1 MKNKKIIIIGGGAGG
16 FFAAINLKEKNPN
29 YNVSIL
35 EQSNT
40 LLKKVKISG
49 GGRCNVTHSC
59 FEAEDLIKNYP
70 RGEKELLG
78 AFYQFQPKDMIE
90 WLKKRGVKTKTEA
103 DGRMFPVS
111 DDSQTIIDCFL
122 KETKKLN
129 IDIQKGYAV
138 EKLIPPTEEINGNTI
153 NSKWQIQ
160 IKNKPNLEADALIV
174 ATGSQPKSWKMLTDL
189 GHSISNP
196 VPSLFTMDI
205 KNDSRL
211 KDLAGVSVNNGTV
224 WAKDTKLSTE
234 NGAVLVTHWGLSA
247 PAVLRLS
254 AWGAR
259 ELADK
264 NYKFEMG
271 VNWIEDTPK
280 NTLKTLKAHREE
292 WRKKQIGTISPF
304 DIPNR
309 LWKKLIEA
317 AKIDLTTNWASLSNK
332 ELENLANQLTQ
343 GIFHVN
349 GKSTYKDEFVTCGGI
364 SLSEVDFKTMESKIL
379 PNLYFTGEVLDID
392 AITGGF
398 NFQAAWTTAWI
409 AAQNI

>member
-1 MKNKKIIIIGGGAGG
+1 MKNKRVIIIGGGAGG

-35 EQSNT
+35 EQTNT

-59 FEAEDLIKNYP
+59 FEVEDLIKNYP

-78 AFYQFQPKDMIE
+78 AFYQFQPQDMIE

-103 DGRMFPVS
+103 DGRMFPIS

-122 KETKKLN
+122 NEARKLN
-129 IDIQKGYAV
+129 IDIKTGCAV
-138 EKLIPPTEEINGNTI
+138 EKLIPPTEETHQ
-153 NSKWQIQ
+153 KWQIQ
-160 IKNKPNLEADALIV
+160 IKNKANLEADALIV

-196 VPSLFTMDI
+196 VPSLFTMDVQH
-205 KNDSRL
+205 DERL
-211 KDLAGVSVNNGTV
+211 KDMAGVSVSNGAV
-224 WAKDTKLSTE
+224 WARDTKLNIE

-280 NTLKTLKAHREE
+280 NTLKILKAHREE

-309 LWKKLIEA
+309 LWKKLVEA
-317 AKIDLTTNWASLSNK
+317 AKIDLTTHWASLSNAQLDSLSN
-332 ELENLANQLTQ
+332 ELTQ

-409 AAQNI
+409 ASQNI

>member
-1 MKNKKIIIIGGGAGG
+1 MKNKKVVVIGGGAGG

-29 YNVSIL
+29 YHVSIL
-35 EQSNT
+35 EQTNT

-59 FEAEDLIKNYP
+59 FEPEELIKNYP

-78 AFYQFQPKDMIE
+78 AFYQFQPQDMVE
-90 WLKKRGVKTKTEA
+90 WLKKRGVRTKTEA
-103 DGRMFPVS
+103 DGRMFPIS

-122 KETKKLN
+122 KDSKRLN
-129 IDIQKGYAV
+129 INIQKGSAV
-138 EKLIPPTEEINGNTI
+138 EKLIPPTDENN
-153 NSKWQIQ
+153 NLSKWQIQ
-160 IKNKPNLEADALIV
+160 IKNKPNVEADVVIV
-174 ATGSQPKSWKMLTDL
+174 STGSQPKSWRMLTNL

-196 VPSLFTMDI
+196 VPSLFTMDV
-205 KNDSRL
+205 KNDVRL

-224 WAKDTKLSTE
+224 WANDTKLNKE
-234 NGAVLVTHWGLSA
+234 NGAVLVTHWGFSA

-264 NYKFEMG
+264 NYNFQMG
-271 VNWIEDTPK
+271 INWIEDTPK
-280 NTLKTLKAHREE
+280 NTLKVLKAHREE
-292 WRKKQIGTISPF
+292 WRKKQIGTLCPF
-304 DIPNR
+304 EIPNR

-317 AKIDLTTNWASLSNK
+317 AQIDLTKHWASLSNK
-332 ELENLANQLTQ
+332 ELDSLTQQLTQ
-343 GIFHVN
+343 GIFKVT

-364 SLSEVDFKTMESKIL
+364 SLQEVDFKTMKSKIL
-379 PNLYFTGEVLDID
+379 PDLYFTGEVLDID

-409 AAQNI
+409 ASQNI

>member
-1 MKNKKIIIIGGGAGG
+1 MKHKKIIVIGGGAGG

-29 YNVSIL
+29 YQVSIL
-35 EQSNT
+35 EQTNT
-40 LLKKVKISG
+40 VLKKVKISG

-59 FEAEDLIKNYP
+59 FDVEQLIKNYP

-90 WLKKRGVKTKTEA
+90 WLNKRDVKTKTEE

-111 DDSQTIIDCFL
+111 NDSQTIIDCFL

-129 IDIQKGYAV
+129 IEIKTGFAV
-138 EKLIPPTEEINGNTI
+138 EKIIIPTESNHQ
-153 NSKWQIQ
+153 KWQILS
-160 IKNKPNLEADALIV
+160 KDKPNQEADVLIM

-196 VPSLFTMDI
+196 VPSLFTMDV
-205 KNDSRL
+205 KNDNRL

-224 WAKDTKLSTE
+224 WANDTKLNKE
-234 NGAVLVTHWGLSA
+234 NGAVLVTHWGFSA

-271 VNWIEDTPK
+271 INWIEDTPK
-280 NTLKTLKAHREE
+280 NALKILKAHREE

-304 DIPNR
+304 EIPNR

-317 AKIDLTTNWASLSNK
+317 AQIDLTTHWASLSNK
-332 ELENLANQLTQ
+332 ELESLSKELTQ
-343 GIFHVN
+343 GTFHVT

-364 SLSEVDFKTMESKIL
+364 SLQEVDFKTMESKIL

-398 NFQAAWTTAWI
+398 NFQAAWTTGWI
-409 AAQNI
+409 AAQSI

>member
-1 MKNKKIIIIGGGAGG
+1 MKNKKIIVIGGGAGG
-16 FFAAINLKEKNPN
+16 FFAAINAKEKNPN
-29 YNVSIL
+29 YNISIL
-35 EQSNT
+35 EQTNT
-40 LLKKVKISG
+40 VLKKVKISG

-59 FEAEDLIKNYP
+59 FDVEELIKNYP

-78 AFYQFQPKDMIE
+78 AFYQFQPQDMIE
-90 WLKKRGVKTKTEA
+90 WLSKRGVKTKTEE
-103 DGRMFPVS
+103 DGRMFPIS
-111 DDSQTIIDCFL
+111 DDSQTIIDCFMS
-122 KETKKLN
+122 EARKLN
-129 IDIQKGYAV
+129 ITIHKGFAV
-138 EKLIPPTEEINGNTI
+138 EKLIPPTDSVNGNT
-153 NSKWQIQ
+153 NHQKWQIQ
-160 IKNKPNLEADALIV
+160 IKNKPNLEADTLIV
-174 ATGSQPKSWKMLTDL
+174 STGSQPKSWKMLTDL

-196 VPSLFTMDI
+196 VPSLFTMDV
-205 KNDSRL
+205 KNDNRL

-224 WAKDTKLSTE
+224 WANDTKLNKE
-234 NGAVLVTHWGLSA
+234 NGAVLVTHWGFSA

-280 NTLKTLKAHREE
+280 NALKILKAQREE

-304 DIPNR
+304 EIPNR
-309 LWKKLIEA
+309 LWKKLVEA
-317 AKIDLTTNWASLSNK
+317 AQIDLTTHWASLSNK
-332 ELENLANQLTQ
+332 QLESLSKELTQ
-343 GIFHVN
+343 GIFDVT

-364 SLSEVDFKTMESKIL
+364 SLQEVDFKTMESKIL

>member
-1 MKNKKIIIIGGGAGG
+1 MTVQNKKVIIIGGGAGG
-16 FFAAINLKEKNPN
+16 FFAAINLKEKNPK
-29 YNVSIL
+29 YHVTIL
-35 EQSNT
+35 EQTNT

-59 FEAEDLIKNYP
+59 FDPEELTKNYP

-78 AFYQFQPKDMIE
+78 AFYQFQPKDMIN

-111 DDSQTIIDCFL
+111 NDSQTIIDCFL
-122 KETKKLN
+122 REAKKLN
-129 IDIQKGYAV
+129 IQIKTGFPV
-138 EKLIPPTEEINGNTI
+138 EKLVPPTEENNK
-153 NSKWQIQ
+153 KWQVQ
-160 IKNKPNLEADALIV
+160 IKNQANLEADTIV
-174 ATGSQPKSWKMLTDL
+174 MATGSQPKSWKMLTDL

-196 VPSLFTMDI
+196 VPSLFTMTI

-211 KDLAGVSVNNGTV
+211 KDMAGVSVNNGTV
-224 WAKDTKLSTE
+224 WANDTGLSNE

-259 ELADK
+259 ELAEK
-264 NYKFEMG
+264 NYNFQMG
-271 VNWIEDTPK
+271 VNWIEETPK
-280 NTLKTLKAHREE
+280 SALKTLKFHREE
-292 WRKKQIGTISPF
+292 WRKKQIGTVCPF

-317 AKIDLTTNWASLSNK
+317 ANIDATTNWASLSNK
-332 ELENLANQLTQ
+332 ELENLSNELTK
-343 GIFHVN
+343 GVFKVT

-409 AAQNI
+409 ASQNI

>member
-1 MKNKKIIIIGGGAGG
+1 MKNKQVIIIGGGAGG

-35 EQSNT
+35 EQTNT
-40 LLKKVKISG
+40 VLKKVKISG

-59 FEAEDLIKNYP
+59 FEPEELTKNYP

-78 AFYQFQPKDMIE
+78 AFYQFQPQDMIE
-90 WLKKRGVKTKTEA
+90 WLRKRGVKTKTES

-122 KETKKLN
+122 KETRKLN
-129 IDIQKGYAV
+129 ITINKGFAV
-138 EKLIPPTEEINGNTI
+138 EKLIPPTEENHQ
-153 NSKWQIQ
+153 KWQIQ
-160 IKNKPNLEADALIV
+160 IKNKPNLEADALV
-174 ATGSQPKSWKMLTDL
+174 FATGSQPKSWKMLTDL

-196 VPSLFTMDI
+196 VPSLFTMDV
-205 KNDSRL
+205 KNDNRL
-211 KDLAGVSVNNGTV
+211 KGLAGVSVNNGTV
-224 WAKDTKLSTE
+224 WAKDTQLSTE
-234 NGAVLVTHWGLSA
+234 NGAVLVTHWGFSA

-259 ELADK
+259 ELAEK

-280 NTLKTLKAHREE
+280 NALKILKAHREE
-292 WRKKQIGTISPF
+292 WRKKQIGTLCPF
-304 DIPNR
+304 EIPNR
-309 LWKKLIEA
+309 LWRKLIEA
-317 AKIDLTTNWASLSNK
+317 AQIDSKTNWASLSNK
-332 ELENLANQLTQ
+332 ELESLANELTK

-349 GKSTYKDEFVTCGGI
+349 GKSTHKDEFVTCGGI
-364 SLSEVDFKTMESKIL
+364 DLTEVDFKTMESKIL
-379 PNLYFTGEVLDID
+379 PNLYFTGEVLNID

>member
-1 MKNKKIIIIGGGAGG
+1 MKNKRVIIIGGGAGG

-29 YNVSIL
+29 YQVTIL
-35 EQSNT
+35 EQTNT
-40 LLKKVKISG
+40 VLKKVKISG

-59 FEAEDLIKNYP
+59 FDVEELIKNYP

-78 AFYQFQPKDMIE
+78 AFYQFQPKNMIE
-90 WLKKRGVKTKTEA
+90 WLNKRGVKTKTEE
-103 DGRMFPVS
+103 DGRMFPIS

-122 KETKKLN
+122 RETKKLN
-129 IDIQKGYAV
+129 IEIKTGFAV
-138 EKLIPPTEEINGNTI
+138 EKISIPTESTNQ
-153 NSKWQIQ
+153 KWQILS
-160 IKNKPNLEADALIV
+160 KNKPNLEADVLIM

-196 VPSLFTMDI
+196 VPSLFTMDV
-205 KNDSRL
+205 KNDNRL

-224 WAKDTKLSTE
+224 WAKDTKLNTE
-234 NGAVLVTHWGLSA
+234 NGAVLVTHWGFSA

-271 VNWIEDTPK
+271 INWIEDTQK
-280 NTLKTLKAHREE
+280 NALKTLKANREE
-292 WRKKQIGTISPF
+292 LRKKQIGTYSPF
-304 DIPNR
+304 EIPNR

-317 AKIDLTTNWASLSNK
+317 AQIDTTMHWASLSNTQLDNLSK
-332 ELENLANQLTQ
+332 ELTQ
-343 GIFHVN
+343 GIFQVN

-364 SLSEVDFKTMESKIL
+364 TLSEVDFKTMESKIL

>member
-1 MKNKKIIIIGGGAGG
+1 MKNKKIIVIGGGAGG

-29 YNVSIL
+29 YQVTIL
-35 EQSNT
+35 EQTNT
-40 LLKKVKISG
+40 VLKKVKISG

-59 FEAEDLIKNYP
+59 FDVEELIKNYP

-78 AFYQFQPKDMIE
+78 AFYQFQPKNMIE
-90 WLKKRGVKTKTEA
+90 WLNKRGVKTKTEE

-111 DDSQTIIDCFL
+111 NDSQTIIDCFL

-129 IDIQKGYAV
+129 IEIKTGFAV
-138 EKLIPPTEEINGNTI
+138 EKIIIPTESTNQ
-153 NSKWQIQ
+153 KWQILS
-160 IKNKPNLEADALIV
+160 KDKPNQEADVLIM
-174 ATGSQPKSWKMLTDL
+174 ATGSQPKSWKMLTNL

-196 VPSLFTMDI
+196 VPSLFTMDV

-224 WAKDTKLSTE
+224 WAKDTKLNTE
-234 NGAVLVTHWGLSA
+234 NGAVLVTHWGFSA

-271 VNWIEDTPK
+271 INWIEDTQK
-280 NTLKTLKAHREE
+280 NALKILKAHREE
-292 WRKKQIGTISPF
+292 WRKKQIGTYSPF
-304 DIPNR
+304 EIPNR
-309 LWKKLIEA
+309 LWKKLVEA
-317 AKIDLTTNWASLSNK
+317 AQIDLTTHWASLSNK
-332 ELENLANQLTQ
+332 ELDNLSSELTQ
-343 GIFHVN
+343 GIFHVT

-364 SLSEVDFKTMESKIL
+364 TLSEVDFKTMQSKIL

-409 AAQNI
+409 AAQNV

>member
-1 MKNKKIIIIGGGAGG
+1 MKNKKVIIIGGGAGG
-16 FFAAINLKEKNPN
+16 FFAAINLKEKNPT
-29 YNVSIL
+29 YHVTIL
-35 EQSNT
+35 EQTNT

-49 GGRCNVTHSC
+49 GGRCNVTHAC
-59 FEAEDLIKNYP
+59 FEVEELIKNYP
-70 RGEKELLG
+70 RGEKELLS

-103 DGRMFPVS
+103 DGRMFPIS

-122 KETKKLN
+122 SETRKLN
-129 IDIQKGYAV
+129 IDIKKGYAV
-138 EKLIPPTEEINGNTI
+138 EKLIPPTEID
-153 NSKWQIQ
+153 NSNQKWKIQ
-160 IKNKPNLEADALIV
+160 IKNKENLEADVLIV
-174 ATGSQPKSWKMLTDL
+174 STGSQPKSWKMLTDI

-205 KNDSRL
+205 KNDVRL
-211 KDLAGVSVNNGTV
+211 KDMAGVSVNNGTV
-224 WAKDTKLSTE
+224 WAKDTRLTTE

-259 ELADK
+259 ELASK
-264 NYKFEMG
+264 NYNFEMG
-271 VNWIEDTPK
+271 INWIEQTPK
-280 NTLKTLKAHREE
+280 NALKILKAHREE
-292 WRKKQIGTISPF
+292 WRKKQIGTLCPF

-317 AKIDLTTNWASLSNK
+317 AQIDLTTHWASLSNK
-332 ELENLANQLTQ
+332 ELDNLSKELTQ
-343 GIFHVN
+343 GVFKVT
-349 GKSTYKDEFVTCGGI
+349 GKNTYKDEFVTCGGI

-409 AAQNI
+409 VAQNV

>member
-1 MKNKKIIIIGGGAGG
+1 MKNKKIIVIGGGAGG

-35 EQSNT
+35 EQTNT

-59 FEAEDLIKNYP
+59 FEPEELTKNYP

-78 AFYQFQPKDMIE
+78 AFYQFQPQDMVE

-111 DDSQTIIDCFL
+111 DDSQTIIDCFMS
-122 KETKKLN
+122 EARKLN
-129 IDIQKGYAV
+129 ITINKGFAV
-138 EKLIPPTEEINGNTI
+138 EKLIPPTDETHQ
-153 NSKWQIQ
+153 KWQIQ
-160 IKNKPNLEADALIV
+160 IKNKPNLEADSLV
-174 ATGSQPKSWKMLTDL
+174 VSTGSQPKSWKMLTDL

-196 VPSLFTMDI
+196 VPSLFTMDV
-205 KNDSRL
+205 KNDERL
-211 KDLAGVSVNNGTV
+211 KDMAGVAVSNGTV
-224 WAKDTKLSTE
+224 WANDTKLSTE

-280 NTLKTLKAHREE
+280 NALKVLKAHREE
-292 WRKKQIGTISPF
+292 WRKKQIGTICPF
-304 DIPNR
+304 EIPNR
-309 LWKKLIEA
+309 LWKKLVEA
-317 AKIDLTTNWASLSNK
+317 AQIDLTTHWASLSNK
-332 ELENLANQLTQ
+332 QLEALSKELTQ
-343 GIFHVN
+343 GIFNVN
-349 GKSTYKDEFVTCGGI
+349 GKSTHKDEFVTCGGI
-364 SLSEVDFKTMESKIL
+364 SLQEVDFKTMKSKIL

>member
-35 EQSNT
+35 EQTNT

-49 GGRCNVTHSC
+49 GGRCNVTHAC
-59 FEAEDLIKNYP
+59 FEPEDLIKNYP
-70 RGEKELLG
+70 RGEKELVG
-78 AFYQFQPKDMIE
+78 AFYQFQPQDMIE

-138 EKLIPPTEEINGNTI
+138 EKLIPPTEETHQ
-153 NSKWQIQ
+153 KWQIQ
-160 IKNKPNLEADALIV
+160 IKNKSNLEADALIL

-205 KNDSRL
+205 KNDARL
-211 KDLAGVSVNNGTV
+211 KDLAGVSVSNGAV
-224 WAKDTKLSTE
+224 WAKDTKLNIE

-259 ELADK
+259 ELANK

-271 VNWIEDTPK
+271 INWIEDTQK
-280 NTLKTLKAHREE
+280 NALKILKAQREE
-292 WRKKQIGTISPF
+292 WRKKQIGTLSPF

-309 LWKKLIEA
+309 LWKKLVEA
-317 AKIDLTTNWASLSNK
+317 ANIDLTTNWASLSNK
-332 ELENLANQLTQ
+332 ELENLSNELTQ

-409 AAQNI
+409 AAQSI

>member
-1 MKNKKIIIIGGGAGG
+1 MKNKRVIIIGGGAGG

-35 EQSNT
+35 EQTNT

-59 FEAEDLIKNYP
+59 FEPEELIKNYP

-103 DGRMFPVS
+103 DGRMFPIS
-111 DDSQTIIDCFL
+111 DDSQTIINCFL
-122 KETKKLN
+122 SEARKLN
-129 IDIQKGYAV
+129 IDIKIGFAV
-138 EKLIPPTEEINGNTI
+138 EKLIPPSEDNTQ
-153 NSKWQIQ
+153 KWQIQ
-160 IKNKPNLEADALIV
+160 AKNKPNLEADILIV

-196 VPSLFTMDI
+196 VPSLFTMDV
-205 KNDSRL
+205 KNDERL
-211 KDLAGVSVNNGTV
+211 KDLAGVSVNNGAV
-224 WAKDTKLSTE
+224 WAKDTKLSIE
-234 NGAVLVTHWGLSA
+234 NGAVLVTHWGFSA

-271 VNWIEDTPK
+271 INWIEDTQK
-280 NTLKTLKAHREE
+280 NALKILKAHREE
-292 WRKKQIGTISPF
+292 WHKKQIGTYSPF
-304 DIPNR
+304 EIPNR

-317 AKIDLTTNWASLSNK
+317 AQIDLTTHWASLSNNQLDNLSK
-332 ELENLANQLTQ
+332 ELTQ
-343 GIFHVN
+343 GIFQVN

-409 AAQNI
+409 ASQNI

>member
-16 FFAAINLKEKNPN
+16 FFAAINVKEKNPN
-29 YNVSIL
+29 YQVTIL
-35 EQSNT
+35 EQTNT

-59 FEAEDLIKNYP
+59 FEPEELIKNYP

-103 DGRMFPVS
+103 DGRMFPIS
-111 DDSQTIIDCFL
+111 DDSQTIIDCFMS
-122 KETKKLN
+122 EARKLN
-129 IDIQKGYAV
+129 IEIKTSFAV
-138 EKLIPPTEEINGNTI
+138 EKINIPTESTNQ
-153 NSKWQIQ
+153 KWQILS
-160 IKNKPNLEADALIV
+160 KNKPNLEADV
-174 ATGSQPKSWKMLTDL
+174 VVMATGSQPKSWKMLTDL

-196 VPSLFTMDI
+196 VPSLFTMDV
-205 KNDSRL
+205 KNDERL
-211 KDLAGVSVNNGTV
+211 KDLAGVSVNNGAV
-224 WAKDTKLSTE
+224 WAKDTKLNTE

-271 VNWIEDTPK
+271 INWIEDTQK
-280 NTLKTLKAHREE
+280 NALQTLKSHREE
-292 WRKKQIGTISPF
+292 WRKKQIGTVCPF

-309 LWKKLIEA
+309 LWKKLVEA

-332 ELENLANQLTQ
+332 ELENLANELTQ
-343 GIFHVN
+343 GIFQVN